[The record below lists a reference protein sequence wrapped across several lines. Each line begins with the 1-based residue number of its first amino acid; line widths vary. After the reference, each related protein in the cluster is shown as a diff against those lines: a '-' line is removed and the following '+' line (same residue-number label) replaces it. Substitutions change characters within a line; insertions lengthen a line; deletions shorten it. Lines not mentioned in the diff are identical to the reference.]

1 MSFLDSLG
9 PEQQDMIVSLPY
21 RVGLWVSHADS
32 AGGDEASEKELE
44 ALSNIIQGFGAD
56 VFGSEAIQSI
66 MNETV
71 SRRDKWDDWAHNYK
85 NVPEDCKKAVYYLG
99 QYGSDKDV
107 TMFQTYLMEIGE
119 AVALAFRERDEEN
132 SFFEEMHVHIVYWM
146 SRLRAMLGSNVPART
161 IDDFLNVSHRERRAL
176 QSLAAALGTRYQM

>member
-1 MSFLDSLG
+1 
-9 PEQQDMIVSLPY
+9 
-21 RVGLWVSHADS
+21 
-32 AGGDEASEKELE
+32 
-44 ALSNIIQGFGAD
+44 
-56 VFGSEAIQSI
+56 
-66 MNETV
+66 
-71 SRRDKWDDWAHNYK
+71 
-85 NVPEDCKKAVYYLG
+85 
-99 QYGSDKDV
+99 
-107 TMFQTYLMEIGE
+107 MFQTYLMEIGE